1 MGKVSSC
8 EILRYF
14 SNLPVLDHYQEA
26 TENVGLWNSEDI
38 VFSKTFTDRNLKLLE
53 LGCGAGRISF
63 GLWKKGYKKLTATDF
78 SKPMIKRAVNL
89 NKKFK
94 TQITFKVEDAT
105 SLSFDNESFEGAI
118 FGFNGL
124 MQIPGRNN
132 HNAPK
137 LIEKYNNLAR
147 EALSSGDKI
156 LSESYFQHAD
166 HFTRILNEQENI
178 KKSRFSDKSSNEEIS
193 NDKKK
198 DNQDEIV
205 LEKENSESLDEVKNG
220 VK

>member
-1 MGKVSSC
+1 MVTFRNNNNNRRNNFRRNDRNFKSNNDRGKFSSN
-8 EILRYF
+8 F
-14 SNLPVLDHYQEA
+14 SNN
-26 TENVGLWNSEDI
+26 EN
-38 VFSKTFTDRNLKLLE
+38 FQRK
-53 LGCGAGRISF
+53 
-63 GLWKKGYKKLTATDF
+63 
-78 SKPMIKRAVNL
+78 
-89 NKKFK
+89 
-94 TQITFKVEDAT
+94 
-105 SLSFDNESFEGAI
+105 
-118 FGFNGL
+118 
-124 MQIPGRNN
+124 IPNRNN
-132 HNAPK
+132 HNASK